1 MMLMRMIF
9 YLINTFSL
17 NSSGKIGF
25 LLHSNKDVS
34 LPTDQDLLRIR
45 IVAAQLGRG
54 LAIVQDCW
62 IANRTQPTL
71 PEGYIGLA
79 ADLLSSFVL

>member
-25 LLHSNKDVS
+25 LLHSNEDVS
-34 LPTDQDLLRIR
+34 LPTDQDLLRI
-45 IVAAQLGRG
+45 VAAQLGRN

-62 IANRTQPTL
+62 IANRTQSTL

-79 ADLLSSFVL
+79 ADLLSSFVA

>member
-25 LLHSNKDVS
+25 LLHSNEDVS
-34 LPTDQDLLRIR
+34 LPTDQE
-45 IVAAQLGRG
+45 

-62 IANRTQPTL
+62 IANRTQSTL

-79 ADLLSSFVL
+79 ADLLSSFVA